1 MPDTAATANLESAD
15 DSSHTFSSSQQWQIA
30 FIYAFSATFN
40 PHQEVSP
47 QYYKLPY
54 FTPQDL
60 EDEIQKKESELI
72 HQIICACIGNIL
84 NRSKPVESF
93 KNSLQQLIT
102 DKMKTFDIDFESNPL
117 LKQNYNALTVNT
129 KVSPSRRK
137 SKRVSTADMHQK
149 LYILY
154 SLVEWQLQ
162 DSSAVKLIVD
172 TYNLQ
177 DGLTAA
183 NPIMARPVG
192 TDSKRRKY
200 WQFGDSPW
208 IWRET
213 NGIKSLSQWETLCR
227 NRQDLEQ
234 VVDSFSASTSRLEK
248 ALVKTIKEE
257 IYDIADRE
265 EQRKLRK
272 ERAEMRKLIPVE
284 VSITPTT
291 LRSRGNRSQRVH
303 YTFDDI
309 YGIDED
315 DDNEADDDDNFVDED
330 EDTAAADTSSRRQ
343 RSKRQTS
350 PPRPPPTRWSS
361 RLSRGAAA
369 AATPATEEEVVVE
382 ETPVEAM
389 DVDAQSAEA
398 MDTTPIPSE
407 QSNDMDTTRSP
418 SFMDATSSQSPMES
432 VSNSHSM
439 MSVSDIL
446 NPQAV
451 HD

>member
-1 MPDTAATANLESAD
+1 MSDTAATANIESAD
-15 DSSHTFSSSQQWQIA
+15 APSYSFSSLQQWQVA

-47 QYYKLPY
+47 QYYKLPS

-60 EDEIQKKESELI
+60 EDEIQKQESELI

-84 NRSKPVESF
+84 NRNKPVESF

-102 DKMKTFDIDFESNPL
+102 DKMKTFDIDLESNPL
-117 LKQNYNALTVNT
+117 LKQNYNAL
-129 KVSPSRRK
+129 PI
-137 SKRVSTADMHQK
+137 DIK

-183 NPIMARPVG
+183 NPIIARSVG
-192 TDSKRRKY
+192 TDSKKRTY

-213 NGIKSLSQWETLCR
+213 NSTKSLSQWETLCR

-234 VVDSFSASTSRLEK
+234 LVDSFSGTTSRLEK
-248 ALVKTIKEE
+248 ALIKTITEE
-257 IYDIADRE
+257 IYDIADKE
-265 EQRKLRK
+265 EQKKLRK

-303 YTFDDI
+303 YNFDDI

-315 DDNEADDDDNFVDED
+315 EYNETNDDDDFVDED
-330 EDTAAADTSSRRQ
+330 ENRAAPDTPRRQ
-343 RSKRQTS
+343 RSKQQAS

-361 RLSRGAAA
+361 RLSRGAAP
-369 AATPATEEEVVVE
+369 TTTRDDHEKTSVE
-382 ETPVEAM
+382 FME
-389 DVDAQSAEA
+389 VDAQSVETMDTTLLPSEQINGMDTSRSPSL
-398 MDTTPIPSE
+398 MDTTP
-407 QSNDMDTTRSP
+407 
-418 SFMDATSSQSPMES
+418 SQSPMQA
-432 VSNSHSM
+432 VSNVHGV
-439 MSVSDIL
+439 MSVNDIL
-446 NPQAV
+446 NPQGA